1 MNLNLVNYKDHN
13 WILKSEIFP
22 HKDSQLCAAHI
33 ILGYTPIS
41 TRFQFLKH
49 VIKGKNPWLV
59 RVNVAIH
66 GFLSIPLPKGTQEV
80 ELTIQ
85 QVTDLIQAKEKAIS
99 SNNELDEP
107 IREPSFVDLEED
119 FKVFNQL
126 DPTEHSKASS
136 KPQATV

>member
-1 MNLNLVNYKDHN
+1 M
-13 WILKSEIFP
+13 
-22 HKDSQLCAAHI
+22 
-33 ILGYTPIS
+33 
-41 TRFQFLKH
+41 
-49 VIKGKNPWLV
+49 
-59 RVNVAIH
+59 AIH
-66 GFLSIPLPKGTQEV
+66 GFLSIPPPKGTQEV

-99 SNNELDEP
+99 SNKELDEP

-126 DPTEHSKASS
+126 DPTEHLKASS